1 MPGKHHFTQV
11 IQVNNTKNKKNQ
23 YPYHCNQRVA
33 MRRSQHHFHD
43 SHAKD
48 T

>member
-1 MPGKHHFTQV
+1 MPGKHHFTQM
-11 IQVNNTKNKKNQ
+11 IQVNNTKKIRKISI
-23 YPYHCNQRVA
+23 HIIVA

-48 T
+48 P